1 VATPS
6 NQHFLKLAVTKGIID
21 RNLARELYRESER
34 SGRDPSAI
42 MLERGILSPYIAD
55 TLRADV
61 AKMLGPRTIGGF
73 RITGKLGEGGMGT
86 VYRAVQV
93 SVNRPVALKVL
104 AENLTTNVEFTA
116 RFLREAY
123 GAAKVAHANVVTVFD
138 AGRDDKQLY
147 MAMELVTGGDADQ
160 LMRASGGR
168 LPERRALEIIRD
180 AARGLGAIAKAGLIH
195 RDIKPSNILLTD
207 EGEGKLGDLGLART
221 EDGEDR
227 RTRTGMILGTPAFMS
242 PEQADGAAELDIR
255 ADIYSLGATLY
266 TLLAGVEPFTG
277 TSPYAIVGKL
287 LTTPFPDPSVA
298 VPGLSAVTTD
308 LVLKATMKDRLQRFQ
323 TPLEFVAA
331 IENALALLPRVT
343 PDTHKAIGTD
353 QAGTR
358 HSTDLLPAQPP
369 ADSYTP
375 TTTAAAPA
383 GVVRPPPGGDK
394 ISEKAAEIAA
404 KKDATARQAKPMPV
418 KPPSNRGSPAVGAAA
433 AIPPVTVGKAPAA
446 GSEDDWDIDAEDARP
461 TTSAVDWARPNLTE
475 WGRSESIGGG
485 GILILRKLILPGLLV
500 AVLIVVGIVWQ
511 TMPRAPVDV
520 DRGLPDG
527 SPKVTPGPT
536 TTHPPPLDAHASAH
550 AAELRAHLAVL
561 DQAAPLPADVAAA
574 LGDLANLAGASDA
587 SVARWRAKV
596 AAVAQAKSA
605 LHDLD
610 AVVDAG
616 STPSATQ
623 ASTYNDLVAQVGRA
637 DPDVVRWSAA
647 FAPRS
652 MAWASATGHD
662 NFGAWAEFTVNN
674 VVQRLRWCPP
684 GRFIMG
690 CDDAETDAALANLQL
705 VKPDTTR
712 ADVAAKPHEVIL
724 TTGFWLADS
733 ECTQALWQQVMGANP
748 SIFQANPQRPVENV
762 TWETCQDF
770 LGKLNILVPGLHA
783 TLPSEARWEYA
794 CRAGTL
800 AAIWTGPLDAKGA
813 NNAPNLD
820 AIAWYTGNSGVTDVA
835 NATSTDQWTDKQ
847 YDQPKAA
854 THPVKG
860 KAANPWGLYDM
871 LGNVAEWCADQDTA
885 YPDGPVTDPGD
896 APDPG
901 SQEAMRAVRGGAWAT
916 PGAARCRAAAR
927 FGFMQSLPINWVG
940 MRICVIAAPQTSATA
955 AAATTAAP
963 ATSATP
969 DVPAPATGGA
979 DK

>member
-1 VATPS
+1 MATPS

-21 RNLARELYRESER
+21 RSLARELYREAER

-287 LTTPFPDPSVA
+287 LTTPFPDPAVA
-298 VPGLSAVTTD
+298 VPGLSPVTTD

-323 TPLEFVAA
+323 TPQEFVAA

-343 PDTHKAIGTD
+343 PDTRQRIGTGTD

-375 TTTAAAPA
+375 TTTAVAPA
-383 GVVRPPPGGDK
+383 GAVRPAPGADK
-394 ISEKAAEIAA
+394 TSEKAAEIAA
-404 KKDATARQAKPMPV
+404 AKDATARQAKPIPV
-418 KPPSNRGSPAVGAAA
+418 KPPANRAVSPAVGAAA
-433 AIPPVTVGKAPAA
+433 AIPPVTVGKAA

-511 TMPRAPVDV
+511 TMPRAPVAGPND
-520 DRGLPDG
+520 
-527 SPKVTPGPT
+527 GPT
-536 TTHPPPLDAHASAH
+536 VPVKPAPTPTPPPLDAHASAH

-587 SVARWRAKV
+587 AVARWRAKI
-596 AAVAQAKSA
+596 AAVAQAKTA

-610 AVVDAG
+610 AVVDTG

-623 ASTYNDLVAQVGRA
+623 ASLYNDLVAQVGRA

-652 MAWASATGHD
+652 VAWASATGHD
-662 NFGAWAEFTVNN
+662 SYGAWAEFTVKT

-684 GRFIMG
+684 GRFTMG

-712 ADVAAKPHEVIL
+712 SDVVAKPHEVIL
-724 TTGFWLADS
+724 DTGCWLADS

-748 SIFQANPQRPVENV
+748 STFQANPQRPVENV

-770 LGKLNILVPGLHA
+770 LGKLNILVPGLNA

-871 LGNVAEWCADQDTA
+871 LGNVAEWCADQETD
-885 YPDGPVTDPGD
+885 YPVSPVTDPGD
-896 APDPG
+896 AADPG
-901 SQEAMRAVRGGAWAT
+901 SPDAMRAVRGGAWAT

-940 MRICVIAAPQTSATA
+940 MRICVIAAPATA
-955 AAATTAAP
+955 PALA
-963 ATSATP
+963 ATSATT
-969 DVPAPATGGA
+969 ATATGGTE
-979 DK
+979 K